1 MNDAERR
8 KAIKKAKKAAKK
20 QEEQNTANADS
31 KDAKKDDDPKGEA
44 LVKTDKPL
52 EEAVKFLKPLQELSP
67 TLLQTQLLAFDVHV
81 RRGISRILYIINC
94 VGKYFQA
101 LAALNA
107 ANKLKGGKEFAE
119 RVKILKEK
127 LVGMELRD
135 DLKSIMEESLKTL
148 EPVQNGI

>member
-1 MNDAERR
+1 M
-8 KAIKKAKKAAKK
+8 
-20 QEEQNTANADS
+20 
-31 KDAKKDDDPKGEA
+31 
-44 LVKTDKPL
+44 
-52 EEAVKFLKPLQELSP
+52 
-67 TLLQTQLLAFDVHV
+67 
-81 RRGISRILYIINC
+81 
-94 VGKYFQA
+94 
-101 LAALNA
+101 NA